1 MSHLAHMAVDGLL
14 VSVLAPLL
22 LLLLRA
28 VRVEPPTPP
37 AVVVAPGFV
46 LLHAAAMLV
55 PGLAGIAPV
64 LLLAG
69 GVLFWTPV
77 LGRRRLSPAGR
88 IVYLFATMPALDL
101 PGVWLVARGDGPGG
115 IAMVLGMLPLGL
127 TALVLAWRWMTEE
140 ERTAAAD
147 AAGLPGHRTVG
158 GATRETTHG
167 TTHETTHE
175 TRS

>member
-1 MSHLAHMAVDGLL
+1 MNHLAHMATDGLL

-28 VRVEPPTPP
+28 LHVEPPTLP
-37 AVVVAPGFV
+37 APVVAPGFV
-46 LLHAAAMLV
+46 LLHAAVTLL

-115 IAMVLGMLPLGL
+115 IAMIVGMLPIGV

-140 ERTAAAD
+140 ERAAA
-147 AAGLPGHRTVG
+147 AGA
-158 GATRETTHG
+158 GAPDTTP
-167 TTHETTHE
+167 ESA
-175 TRS
+175 RS

>member
-1 MSHLAHMAVDGLL
+1 MNHLAHMAVDGLL

-28 VRVEPPTPP
+28 LRVEPPTLP
-37 AVVVAPGFV
+37 AVVVAPGVV
-46 LLHAAAMLV
+46 LLHAAAVLL
-55 PGLAGIAPV
+55 PALAGAAPV

-115 IAMVLGMLPLGL
+115 IAMVLGMLPIGL
-127 TALVLAWRWMTEE
+127 TALGLAWRWTAEE

-147 AAGLPGHRTVG
+147 AAAHVGHGAVG

-167 TTHETTHE
+167 RTG
-175 TRS
+175 S

>member
-1 MSHLAHMAVDGLL
+1 MSHVAHMAAAGLL

-28 VRVEPPTPP
+28 LRVEPPALP
-37 AVVVAPGFV
+37 APVVAPAFV
-46 LLHAAAMLV
+46 LLHAAASLV
-55 PGLAGIAPV
+55 PALAGIAPV

-77 LGRRRLSPAGR
+77 LGRPRLSPAGR

-115 IAMVLGMLPLGL
+115 IAMVLGMLPIGLAALG
-127 TALVLAWRWMTEE
+127 LAWRWMTDE
-140 ERTAAAD
+140 ERRASTDESAD
-147 AAGLPGHRTVG
+147 
-158 GATRETTHG
+158 G
-167 TTHETTHE
+167 TTHETA
-175 TRS
+175 RS

>member
-1 MSHLAHMAVDGLL
+1 MSPLAHVAHMATDGLL

-28 VRVEPPTPP
+28 LGVEPPSLP
-37 AVVVAPGFV
+37 AVVVAPAFV
-46 LLHAAAMLV
+46 LLHAAVTLL
-55 PGLAGIAPV
+55 PGLAAVAPV

-77 LGRRRLSPAGR
+77 LGRRRLPPAGR

-115 IAMVLGMLPLGL
+115 IAMVLGMLPIGL
-127 TALVLAWRWMTEE
+127 TALALAWRWTVDE
-140 ERTAAAD
+140 ERRAAAEES
-147 AAGLPGHRTVG
+147 A
-158 GATRETTHG
+158 
-167 TTHETTHE
+167 HETA
-175 TRS
+175 RS